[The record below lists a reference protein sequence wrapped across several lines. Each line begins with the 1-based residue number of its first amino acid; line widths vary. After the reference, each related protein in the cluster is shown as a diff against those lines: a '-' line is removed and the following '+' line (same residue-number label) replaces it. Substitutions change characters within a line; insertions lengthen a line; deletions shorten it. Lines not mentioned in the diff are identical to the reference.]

1 MRFGRGYQGMYG
13 MHFGGFM
20 IIPCIIITLI
30 LIVVLVYLFN
40 KLIRKKDFHGNS
52 TSTVNTPLLPTT
64 DTTAKALEILNIRYA
79 NGEITEEEYNKK
91 KENILHQIQ

>member
-40 KLIRKKDFHGNS
+40 KLIKKKDFRGNS
-52 TSTVNTPLLPTT
+52 TSTVNTPLLPTV